1 MLRKVLLVED
11 HDNARR
17 LVGNFLSGEFEVIG
31 AKNGLEAMT
40 WLSKGISPDIIITDQ
55 HMPEMDGDHL
65 IRQLRCT
72 GMWSDIPVVV
82 LGESENS
89 VQMSNHYTAL
99 GACAYFIKPFSP
111 LVLREKLH
119 QIVS

>member
-17 LVGNFLSGEFEVIG
+17 LIGNFLSDEFEVIG

-40 WLSKGISPDIIITDQ
+40 WLSNGLSPDVIVTDN

-82 LGESENS
+82 LGDAENS
-89 VQMSNHYTAL
+89 NQMSNHFTNL
-99 GACAYFIKPFSP
+99 GACAFFIKPFSP
-111 LVLREKLH
+111 LVLRDKLH
-119 QIVS
+119 QLFT

>member
-1 MLRKVLLVED
+1 M
-11 HDNARR
+11 
-17 LVGNFLSGEFEVIG
+17 GNFLSDEFEVIG

-40 WLSKGISPDIIITDQ
+40 WLSKGISPDIIITDR

-82 LGESENS
+82 LGESDNDA
-89 VQMSNHYTAL
+89 QMSSHYTAL
-99 GACAYFIKPFSP
+99 GACAFFLKPFNP

-119 QIVS
+119 QLVS